1 VIQDSGIKSKWTKRR
16 KILVAI
22 AIPVFISFGVIMP
35 GIFWELHKARTAL
48 RGFTDALIA
57 KQYRPA
63 YESTCLEF
71 QAATD
76 YSIFVKVN
84 DGLTLRM
91 GDLEKVEVSEMEI
104 KERSDGWHGT
114 ADVDMKF
121 ARGSLAFVFVLK
133 KENQS
138 WKIYSYHEQ

>member
-22 AIPVFISFGVIMP
+22 AVPIAISLLVIMP
-35 GIFWELHKARTAL
+35 GLAWELHKASTAIHF
-48 RGFTDALIA
+48 FTDALIA
-57 KQYRPA
+57 KQYKQA
-63 YESTCLEF
+63 YESTCVEF
-71 QAATD
+71 RATTD
-76 YSIFVKVN
+76 YPTFVKVH

-91 GDLEKVEVSEMEI
+91 GDLNKVEVSEMEI